1 MFFGNN
7 TEVDEAQGD
16 QDRDSEV
23 ILESDEVIEDQKQD
37 IQESQN
43 KSD

>member
-1 MFFGNN
+1 MFFENN

-16 QDRDSEV
+16 RDRDSEV